1 MPNFIIFAFIAL
13 FLAACST
20 SYNLKDRSGNVYIVE
35 GPELEGGGNF
45 EYRTGE
51 IKRTLEMGEI
61 ISLSMPNPEPA
72 VFDGKVFYPA
82 TLAIEDT
89 VSLPGQGFICVE
101 GFLTA
106 KNAGNKISIPLA
118 NIEELSV
125 KKEE

>member
-1 MPNFIIFAFIAL
+1 MPNFIFFAFIVL
-13 FLAACST
+13 FMAACST
-20 SYNLKDRSGNVYIVE
+20 SYSLKDRSGNVYIVE
-35 GPELEGGGNF
+35 GPEIEGGGDL

-51 IKRTLEMGEI
+51 IKRTVEMSEI
-61 ISLSMPNPEPA
+61 VSISMPNPEPK

-106 KNAGNKISIPLA
+106 KNAGNKISIPFA
-118 NIEELSV
+118 NVEELSV
-125 KKEE
+125 KKE